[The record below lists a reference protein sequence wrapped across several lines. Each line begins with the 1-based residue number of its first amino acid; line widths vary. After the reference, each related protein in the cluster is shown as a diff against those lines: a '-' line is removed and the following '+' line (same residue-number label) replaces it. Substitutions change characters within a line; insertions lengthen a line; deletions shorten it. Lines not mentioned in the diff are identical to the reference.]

1 MDDELVMA
9 AAELRR
15 NAPEGFQKFLEAFR
29 AYTNKTKDECI
40 SSPIDTLPV
49 AQGRARGCA
58 AILRMLDDC
67 LTLADKREKKK

>member
-1 MDDELVMA
+1 MDDELVMT

-15 NAPEGFQKFLEAFR
+15 KAPEGFQKFLEAFR

-58 AILRMLDDC
+58 SVLHILDNC
-67 LTLADKREKKK
+67 IVLADKREKKR